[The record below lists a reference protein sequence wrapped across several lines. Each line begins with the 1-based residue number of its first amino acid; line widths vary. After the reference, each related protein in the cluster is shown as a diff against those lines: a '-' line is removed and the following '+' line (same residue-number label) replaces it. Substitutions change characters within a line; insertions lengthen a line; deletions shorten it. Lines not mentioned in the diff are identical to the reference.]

1 MPRTYASSII
11 DAPVHD
17 VWARIRDFN
26 GLPVWNAGAIARGEI
41 EDGLAGDQVG
51 AIRGLWLPDGTHI
64 RERLL
69 AHSDLERSYTYDFQQ
84 SPFDMDN
91 YIGTLRLHPVTD
103 GDRTFIEW
111 FATFDCNRDEQDALK
126 GLFENIVYQ
135 GAFDALK
142 AHYSGA

>member
-1 MPRTYASSII
+1 MPRPYASSII
-11 DAPVHD
+11 DAPVHE

-26 GLPVWNAGAIARGEI
+26 GLPVWNAGAISRGEI

-51 AIRGLWLPDGTHI
+51 AIRGIWLADGTHI

-84 SPFDMDN
+84 TPFDMDN

-111 FATFDCNRDEQDALK
+111 FATFDCSRDEQDALQ

-142 AHYSGA
+142 AYYNEA